1 MARKPKSDLPDRSY
15 TLMWVPQGGRDRVR
29 QITISLKQMRMG
41 IFAGTLVLALGMVGL
56 VLMAGSLPRSQACDS
71 LLEENLQLKSR
82 LQDIERR
89 ITEGEEHLRRLRLYD
104 DQLGGLDGY
113 GPMDDAEVAVAQ
125 LVPMDGL
132 AMLDVDPV
140 SGEYGVPMHELEGVD
155 LLPADMTPTEAW
167 ALSVQ
172 SRADRLLMLA
182 TSAEPGMGRLV
193 ETAEDERA
201 RRHAYPQVWPV
212 RGAGV
217 SYTSGFGYR
226 RSPFTRIWKLHTGID
241 ISAPIGSK
249 VRAASS
255 GVVISA
261 GERGGYGLA
270 VVVDHGYRISTLYAH
285 NAELMVTAG
294 QVVQQGQVISLVG
307 MTGQT
312 TGPHLHF
319 ELIRDGNKINPLD
332 HMPLRKTPKRA
343 KRPNPGGTPAQ

>member
-1 MARKPKSDLPDRSY
+1 MAKNDLQDRSF

-29 QITISLKQMRMG
+29 QLTVSLKQLRMG
-41 IFAGTLVLALGMVGL
+41 IFVGTLALGLGVVGL
-56 VLMAGSLPRSQACDS
+56 VLMAGALPGSQACDA
-71 LLEENLQLKSR
+71 LLDENLLLKSR

-89 ITEGEEHLRRLRLYD
+89 LTEGEEHLRRLRLYD
-104 DQLGGLDGY
+104 DQLGGPAGY
-113 GPMDDAEVAVAQ
+113 GPMDPDEAAVSM
-125 LVPMDGL
+125 LVPQDGL
-132 AMLDVDPV
+132 AFLDVDPN
-140 SGEYGVPMHELEGVD
+140 SGEYGVPMHELQGVD
-155 LLPADMTPTEAW
+155 LLPAEMTATEAW

-172 SRADRLLMLA
+172 SRADRLVDLA
-182 TSAEPGMGRLV
+182 TSAEPGLGRLV

-226 RSPFTRIWKLHTGID
+226 RSPFTRIWKLHTGMD
-241 ISAPIGSK
+241 ISAPRGSR

-285 NAELMVTAG
+285 NDELLVTVG
-294 QVVQQGQVISLVG
+294 QVVQQGQVISTVG

-332 HMPLRKTPKRA
+332 HMPLRKAPKRA
-343 KRPNPGGTPAQ
+343 KRPKSGGDPAR